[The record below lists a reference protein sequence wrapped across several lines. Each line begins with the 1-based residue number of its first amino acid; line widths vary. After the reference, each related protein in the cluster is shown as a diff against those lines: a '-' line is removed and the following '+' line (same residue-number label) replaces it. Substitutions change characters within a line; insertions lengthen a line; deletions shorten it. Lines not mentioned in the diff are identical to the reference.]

1 MASLTDFAA
10 TIQSESLVEMVKEAD
25 MNGVEEV
32 MIRLIE
38 INNDKNDKV
47 KAVASRE
54 DIREA
59 ERIREI
65 KHIEKSIKIAQKM
78 MAAATANKP
87 EEEVKEKFNG

>member
-1 MASLTDFAA
+1 MVSLTDFAA

-38 INNDKNDKV
+38 IDNDKNDKV

-54 DIREA
+54 DIRDA
-59 ERIREI
+59 
-65 KHIEKSIKIAQKM
+65 
-78 MAAATANKP
+78 
-87 EEEVKEKFNG
+87 